1 MVEAVYPGVKTW
13 NDDFNYL
20 WIGFENNTSIEGG
33 NYFDRADGERLYYIS
48 GKRRH
53 VSRRY
58 GVINKNTGDWRTRG
72 STTVKLRGL
81 CSRTINCWNM
91 ENYVMNGVTTFTD
104 ASLKEGT
111 RAEVTCEK
119 GYTLVGYSSLVCT
132 LGRWDA
138 VEIDSARPYIMTEE
152 IPWCRKDEEV

>member
-33 NYFDRADGERLYYIS
+33 KYFTRADGEPFNYIS

-81 CSRTINCWNM
+81 CSRAINCWNM
-91 ENYVMNGVTTFTD
+91 ENYVNNGVITFSDT
-104 ASLKEGT
+104 SLKEGT
-111 RAEVTCEK
+111 RAEVTCEE
-119 GYTLVGYSSLVCT
+119 GYHLDGHGSLVCVA
-132 LGRWDA
+132 GMWDA
-138 VEIDSARPYIMTEE
+138 VETDSAPQYITED
-152 IPWCRKDEEV
+152 IPRCRKDEEV